1 LILFSGSQEEIQNV
15 KSLQRDA
22 KWSLKLTWIFGL
34 GELKRIYGANVDD
47 TTTPKKYTGHQTAFN
62 NGHTPIKAK

>member
-1 LILFSGSQEEIQNV
+1 MNL
-15 KSLQRDA
+15 R
-22 KWSLKLTWIFGL
+22 L

-62 NGHTPIKAK
+62 NGHTPTLSEKLFMAPKNWKHV